1 MKILFLSVLYGVIP
15 GVQFTL
21 FLLDM
26 PFFGIFDAVNY
37 FFSIFSYYFIL
48 NHILITLKLPFL
60 QKRLPYDRMVK
71 FHVVSG
77 TLVIIGLYYHVLD
90 KLLRGKSIDFL
101 SWVIL
106 VLFTVLYAL
115 AVLWIEAPGVR
126 RFRRMILIR
135 LGRKNLAPYDGLKML
150 HGYAFLL
157 LAFFSFLHIRKAGVL
172 DSSYTFAAV
181 YPLIHLALVLGLF
194 FYSRLRRLWL
204 PLFRLVENRQIHD
217 VSILTFTPVGRKSVG
232 YKAGQFGYLKWK
244 GSDLS
249 HEEHP
254 FSFLSS
260 PSDPQIS
267 LGIKVLGDFTQ
278 KTAQTQ
284 AGSIAWI
291 NGGFG
296 NFIPDYAKGK
306 VCLIGSGIGIVP
318 MVSLIKDM
326 ARMRPEHGVL
336 CFLAVNTRE
345 DLLVE
350 NEIKQVAKDFPSLDL
365 RILIYTEDAIL
376 YSTEFF
382 KEAIANPHEYNYYLC
397 SSMPVRT
404 IVLKAL
410 HELGVPRSQFHF
422 EAFSY

>member
-1 MKILFLSVLYGVIP
+1 MRIIFLFVLYGVIP
-15 GVQFTL
+15 GLQFAL

-26 PFFGIFDAVNY
+26 PFFGFFDVVNY

-60 QKRLPYDRMVK
+60 QKWLPYDRMVK

-77 TLVIIGLYYHVLD
+77 TLVIIGMYYHVLD
-90 KLLRGKSIDFL
+90 KLLRGKQIDLL
-101 SWVIL
+101 SWVML
-106 VLFTVLYAL
+106 ALFTVLYAF

-126 RFRRMILIR
+126 GFRRVILKR
-135 LGRKNLAPYDGLKML
+135 LGRKNLAPYDVLKML

-157 LAFFSFLHIRKAGVL
+157 LAFFGFLHIRKAGVL
-172 DSSYTFAAV
+172 ESSYTFAAV
-181 YPLIHLALVLGLF
+181 YPFIHLVLVLGMF
-194 FYSRLRRLWL
+194 AYSRLRKLWL
-204 PLFRLVENRQIHD
+204 PRFRLVENKQIHD
-217 VSILTFTPVGRKSVG
+217 VSILTFTSTDRKSIR
-232 YKAGQFGYLKWK
+232 YKAGQFGYLKW
-244 GSDLS
+244 DVPNLS

-254 FSFLSS
+254 FSFLSN
-260 PSDPQIS
+260 PSDPQVS
-267 LGIKVLGDFTQ
+267 LGIKVLGDFTK
-278 KTAQTQ
+278 KTALVQ
-284 AGSIAWI
+284 AGSLARI

-296 NFIPDYAKGK
+296 NFIPDYTKGN

-318 MVSLIKDM
+318 IVSLIKDM
-326 ARMRPEHGVL
+326 AQSRPEHKVL

-345 DLLVE
+345 DLLLE
-350 NEIKQVAKDFPSLDL
+350 ADIKLVAQTFPGLDL

-376 YSTEFF
+376 YSTEYFR
-382 KEAIANPHEYNYYLC
+382 KSIANPQDYTYYLC

-410 HELGVPRSQFHF
+410 HELGVPRTQFHF

>member
-1 MKILFLSVLYGVIP
+1 MKIILLFVLYGVIP
-15 GVQFTL
+15 GFQFTL

-26 PFFGIFDAVNY
+26 PFFGFFDAVNY

-60 QKRLPYDRMVK
+60 QKWLPYDRMVK

-77 TLVIIGLYYHVLD
+77 TSMAIGLYYHVMD
-90 KLLRGKSIDFL
+90 KLLRGKLIDL
-101 SWVIL
+101 LTWVML
-106 VLFTVLYAL
+106 ALFTVLYVL

-126 RFRRMILIR
+126 RLRRALLRR
-135 LGRKNLAPYDGLKML
+135 LGRKNLAPYDRLKKL
-150 HGYAFLL
+150 HGFAFVL
-157 LAFFSFLHIRKAGVL
+157 LAFFSFLHIRKAGIL

-181 YPLIHLALVLGLF
+181 YPLIHLVLVLGMF
-194 FYSRLRRLWL
+194 VYSWLRKLWL
-204 PLFRLVENRQIHD
+204 PRFRLVENRQIHD
-217 VSILTFTPVGRKSVG
+217 VSVLAFTPVGRRSIR
-232 YKAGQFGYLKWK
+232 YKAGQFGYLKWN
-244 GSDLS
+244 DPMLS

-260 PSDPQIS
+260 PSDPLIS

-278 KTAQTQ
+278 KTAQVQ
-284 AGSIAWI
+284 AGSIALI

-296 NFIPDYAKGK
+296 NFIPNYAKGK

-318 MVSLIKDM
+318 IVSLIKDM
-326 ARMRPEHGVL
+326 ARVRPEHEVL

-345 DLLVE
+345 DLLME
-350 NEIKQVAKDFPSLDL
+350 DEIKQVAKDFPALDL
-365 RILIYTEDAIL
+365 RILIYTEDGIL

-382 KEAIANPHEYNYYLC
+382 RESIANPQDYTYYLC

-410 HELGVPRSQFHF
+410 HELGVARTQFHF